1 MANVSVEV
9 NDEPYVPEEES
20 GTMRETLEQKIE
32 APASEG
38 IVKGMWRPAL
48 AWSYVAACTFD
59 FIIGP
64 IATMAFF
71 TITGQQ
77 YTPWTPLTLEG
88 GGLYHLAMG
97 AVLGVTSWSRGQEK
111 IKGSA

>member
-1 MANVSVEV
+1 MVNTYDTEEV
-9 NDEPYVPEEES
+9 VGS
-20 GTMRETLEQKIE
+20 TTETTKDTLTQHVE

-38 IVKGMWRPAL
+38 MIKGLWRPAL
-48 AWSYVAACTFD
+48 AWSYVAACSFD
-59 FIIGP
+59 FILGP
-64 IATMAFF
+64 IATMIFF
-71 TITGQQ
+71 NITGQT
-77 YTPWTPLTLEG
+77 YVPWTPLTLEG

>member
-1 MANVSVEV
+1 MVNTYDTEVVE
-9 NDEPYVPEEES
+9 DS
-20 GTMRETLEQKIE
+20 TTETTRDTLTQKIE

-64 IATMAFF
+64 VASMIFF
-71 TITGQQ
+71 TITGQT
-77 YTPWTPLTLEG
+77 YTAWSPLTLQG

-111 IKGSA
+111 IKGTA